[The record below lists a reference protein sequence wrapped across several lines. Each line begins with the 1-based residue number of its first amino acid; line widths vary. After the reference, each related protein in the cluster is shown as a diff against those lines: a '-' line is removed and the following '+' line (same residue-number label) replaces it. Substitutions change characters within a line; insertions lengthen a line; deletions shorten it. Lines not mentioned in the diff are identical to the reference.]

1 MEKVNIL
8 IIGAGVV
15 GLAIGKILSED
26 LEDVVVVEKEKS
38 FGQHTSSRNSEVLH
52 SWIYYPQNTLKAKL
66 CVEGLDLLY
75 NYADEN
81 DIPY

>member
-52 SWIYYPQNTLKAKL
+52 S
-66 CVEGLDLLY
+66 
-75 NYADEN
+75 
-81 DIPY
+81 